1 MDDHRLCRAAACLS
15 AVAAIAVTGGVTDAE
30 AKHSKCSYHEVQ
42 YSVFDGVV
50 DGSGL
55 CTETP
60 TKGTLHGTDV
70 SCVITVDGGE
80 NPTAVPLGTT
90 GPPFVSFFR
99 FGPELW
105 RCGPTVTPLTDSC
118 PDGEGRDRALTF
130 YADEWIKTKKGT
142 IHFHTYGISFG
153 DLWLN
158 TFYMRAQPETS
169 TGDFAGVTGVLGG
182 MFEWKNDPD
191 MSFFSGNVRLTG
203 YLCTP

>member
-1 MDDHRLCRAAACLS
+1 MDNDRLCGRVACVS
-15 AVAAIAVTGGVTDAE
+15 AVAAVAMTFGVTGAE
-30 AKHSKCSYHEVQ
+30 AKHQKCSYHEVQ
-42 YSVFDGVV
+42 YSVYDGVT
-50 DGSGL
+50 DAAGL

-60 TKGTLHGTDV
+60 TKGTLHGTDLSCLQVV
-70 SCVITVDGGE
+70 SD
-80 NPTAVPLGTT
+80 PTAVPLGDS

-99 FGPELW
+99 FGPEGW
-105 RCGPTVTPLTDSC
+105 RCGPTPTPLTQSC
-118 PDGEGRDRALTF
+118 LAGEGLDRALTF

-142 IHFHTYGISFG
+142 IHFHTYGIGFG

-169 TGDFAGVTGVLGG
+169 TGDFAGITGVLGG